1 MTIDAKITVRAAS
14 SIFRIKGK
22 PQNIVSDKAEVRS
35 LRYGGRLFFCPELHF
50 KAILDPFFSQ
60 KTAGFWA
67 AKMEG
72 RNCSKGAET
81 KEKALNSLAFRL
93 KFYYNKS
100 LYNVVGPWLMQGVAK
115 LRKVA
120 EVIRTK
126 FNYLK
131 PPHIAF
137 SKGTIVAI

>member
-22 PQNIVSDKAEVRS
+22 PQNIVSKNAEVRD
-35 LRYGGRLFFCPELHF
+35 LRYDGRLFFCPELHF
-50 KAILDPFFSQ
+50 QAFLDPKIKS
-60 KTAGFWA
+60 KTVAYWA
-67 AKMEG
+67 SKTQG
-72 RNCSKGAET
+72 RNCPKAADLG
-81 KEKALNSLAFRL
+81 EKALNSLAFRL

-100 LYNVVGPWLMQGVAK
+100 LYNVVGTWLMQGVAK

-120 EVIRTK
+120 EVIRTR

-131 PPHIAF
+131 LPHIAF
-137 SKGTIVAI
+137 SKGTTVAT